1 MKRVAESEIQN
12 EFERQYAWGDDERH
26 YYNPNRRKASV
37 MGYFLRLNTVLEM
50 VRTYAP
56 KGPGNGVSRIADMAS
71 AQGNFGLLLAEEGYD
86 VTAVDIKEEFLAYAK
101 KKYTGGKFSCVQ
113 ANLMEFRSNEPF
125 DCVIMGEVIEH
136 VAYPDQLLKAAWEN
150 LKPGG
155 ILVLSTPNG
164 DEFGQPLPTYSQ
176 VSDLSTL
183 IPRQFHWGDHL
194 FLYTEAE
201 LTQLLVAQGFEVK
214 TIRKINSCFVSQIKG
229 ARYIMP
235 QAFLHWLENRSRSW
249 KKNGKDSTCNMV
261 AVARKPW

>member
-1 MKRVAESEIQN
+1 MKRVPEAEISN

-50 VRTYAP
+50 VRAYAP
-56 KGPGNGVSRIADMAS
+56 AGRKSRIADMAS

-101 KKYTGGKFSCVQ
+101 KKYTAGKFACVQ
-113 ANLMEFRSNEPF
+113 ANLMEFRSSEPF

-136 VAYPDQLLKAAWEN
+136 VAYPDQLLKAAWDN

-155 ILVLSTPNG
+155 VLVLSTPNG
-164 DEFGQPLPTYSQ
+164 DEYGQPLPTFSQ
-176 VSDLSTL
+176 VGDLSAL

-194 FLYTEAE
+194 FLYTEEE
-201 LTQLLVAQGFEVK
+201 LRGLLQRQGFKVEKVQ
-214 TIRKINSCFVSQIKG
+214 KINSCYVSQIKG
-229 ARYIMP
+229 ARYLLP
-235 QAFLHWLENRSRSW
+235 GALLHWLENQSRSW
-249 KKNGKDSTCNMV
+249 KKRGKDSTCNMV
-261 AVARKPW
+261 AVARKPG